1 MTLCVSLCVGE
12 CVQVPRHLCGDCRTW
27 RSRFSPFSLWVPG
40 VEVSLGRKL
49 LKYQAISLAHFHP
62 FKSTHNLFL
71 LMSYRSGTFV
81 LNSLYLIYKS
91 FVRCMDCRYLV
102 ANISVLFGVLEG
114 RDLGLE
120 F

>member
-1 MTLCVSLCVGE
+1 MEESVLS
-12 CVQVPRHLCGDCRTW
+12 
-27 RSRFSPFSLWVPG
+27 FSLWVPG

-71 LMSYRSGTFV
+71 LMAYRSGTFV

-114 RDLGLE
+114 RGLGLE